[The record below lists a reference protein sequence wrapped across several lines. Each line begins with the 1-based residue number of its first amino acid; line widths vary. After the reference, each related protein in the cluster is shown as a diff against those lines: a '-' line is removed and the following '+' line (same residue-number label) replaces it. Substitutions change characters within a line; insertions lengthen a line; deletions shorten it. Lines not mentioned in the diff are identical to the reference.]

1 MDYILNIHTTT
12 ETAIVNISNDE
23 KVIATLSNK
32 DSKQHAAFLHSAI
45 KKILQE
51 NDINIGRLK
60 AVGVTN
66 GPGSYTGIRVGLAT
80 AKGLVFSLKIPLIA
94 LNTLEV
100 LAHSA
105 IENIR
110 DENALYCPMID
121 ARRMEVFTAVFTSEL
136 NIVNPSCALVLDEN
150 SYASLPAGQIVYF
163 FGSGSKKFENISAEH
178 CNYRFIQQDINSESI
193 AVLSRKKYE
202 EKMFENVA
210 FAHPLYLKEFYS
222 IPKELK
228 K

>member
-12 ETAIVNISNDE
+12 ETAIVNISNGE
-23 KVIATLSNK
+23 NVIATLLNN
-32 DSKQHAAFLHSAI
+32 DSKQHATFLHSAI

-51 NDINIGRLK
+51 NDINISALK
-60 AVGVTN
+60 AIAVTN

-80 AKGLVFSLKIPLIA
+80 AKALAFSLKIPLIC

-105 IENIR
+105 IKNVQ
-110 DENALYCPMID
+110 DKNALYCPMID
-121 ARRMEVFTAVFTSEL
+121 ARRMEVFTAVYTSGL
-136 NIVNPSCALVLDEN
+136 RTVNPSCALVLEEN
-150 SYASLPAGQIVYF
+150 SYADLPPDQIIYF
-163 FGSGSKKFENISAEH
+163 FGSGSKKFENIGVKH
-178 CNYRFIQQDINSESI
+178 NYHRFIQQEIESRSLS
-193 AVLSRKKYE
+193 ALSREKYE

-210 FAHPLYLKEFYS
+210 LAHPLYLKEFYTHS
-222 IPKELK
+222 KELK

>member
-12 ETAIVNISNDE
+12 ETAIVNISDREN
-23 KVIATLSNK
+23 VIATLLNN
-32 DSKQHAAFLHSAI
+32 DSKEHASFLHSAI

-51 NDINIGRLK
+51 NDINIGAIK
-60 AVGVTN
+60 AIAVTN

-80 AKGLVFSLKIPLIA
+80 AKGLAFSLKIPLIS

-105 IENIR
+105 IKNIQ
-110 DENALYCPMID
+110 DKNALYCAMID
-121 ARRMEVFTAVFTSEL
+121 ARRMEVFTAVYTSGL
-136 NIVNPSCALVLDEN
+136 DTVNPSSAVVLEEN
-150 SYASLPAGQIVYF
+150 SYAELPPDQMIYF
-163 FGSGSKKFENISAEH
+163 FGSGSNKFENISVKH
-178 CNYRFIQQDINSESI
+178 NYHRFIQQEIESRS
-193 AVLSRKKYE
+193 LSALGWKKYK

-210 FAHPLYLKEFYS
+210 FAHPLYLKEFYTHH
-222 IPKELK
+222 KELK